1 MVHFYEFSI
10 VVGNFN
16 TETQIEM
23 RCKTVENFPGCGRNA
38 PGVLNAFLKRKVGLD
53 WIGGTEEERRLIQS
67 RGRQAAP
74 RVNMHKPSHHAIG
87 EIFVGIWE
95 KMPCVFEQPFVFMAI
110 TLQGQQTSA

>member
-1 MVHFYEFSI
+1 
-10 VVGNFN
+10 
-16 TETQIEM
+16 M
-23 RCKTVENFPGCGRNA
+23 RW
-38 PGVLNAFLKRKVGLD
+38 PGVLNDPNDARVPKTKIGIGLD
-53 WIGGTEEERRLIQS
+53 WRYRRRKEIDPIQADDT

-110 TLQGQQTSA
+110 TLQTSA